1 MIKRE
6 DLIGKVGEELGKMLE
21 EDIQAY
27 QAHVLTIE
35 TKEEALKEEE
45 SLIDAI
51 NAFEAPLKDVH
62 YNLQEGCT
70 YDNQVFNR
78 KTMNS
83 YVVDCLNLVEVE
95 YSYTL
100 GIYELVKLWETK
112 DLDKIQYHAYD
123 STLRVL
129 QQCKFRGKDQC
140 KKILAVNTY
149 LSGNH
154 ADYVS
159 DTSYM
164 IYLSSLHNALVD
176 QINSFDKPEENLDME
191 HKPDSAE

>member
-6 DLIGKVGEELGKMLE
+6 DLIGKSGEELGNMLE
-21 EDIQAY
+21 EDIQTY

-45 SLIDAI
+45 DLITAI
-51 NAFEAPLKDVH
+51 NEFENVLKGLH
-62 YNLQEGCT
+62 YDLQDGCT

-149 LSGNH
+149 LSGSH
-154 ADYVS
+154 ADYVK

-164 IYLSSLHNALVD
+164 IYLSTLHNSLVN
-176 QINSFDKPEENLDME
+176 QINSFDKPTEEKDLDYE
-191 HKPDSAE
+191 SKPE

>member
-21 EDIQAY
+21 EDIQTY

-51 NAFEAPLKDVH
+51 NAFEATLKDVH

-176 QINSFDKPEENLDME
+176 QINSFDKPVEEEAADE
-191 HKPDSAE
+191 TYEEKA